1 MKGSKIV
8 EMISA
13 EGIAYFAFDN
23 TGTDTEQMTVDDR
36 IARVDSALGNGTIFL
51 PPISQVPLLQ
61 FYFIQ
66 ATSTYSGSVT
76 VKPFQGGQNTADS
89 IFRENEGTLGGSTA
103 TSEGISAAYGWLLVM
118 SVGTHWVVVADDL
131 DAS

>member
-1 MKGSKIV
+1 MKGSKLV
-8 EMISA
+8 ETYSA
-13 EGIAYFAFDN
+13 DGIAYFAFDN
-23 TGTDTEQMTVDDR
+23 TGTDTEQMTPDDR

-61 FYFIQ
+61 YYFIQ
-66 ATSTYSGSVT
+66 ATSGYSGSIT
-76 VKPFQGGQNTADS
+76 VKPFQGGQGTADS

-103 TSEGISAAYGWLLVM
+103 TSEAISAAYGWLLVM

-131 DAS
+131 DAA